1 VGGKGE
7 GGYVSCLGRLTL
19 ANGDGDGGGGGD
31 GDGEIEVLGVE
42 TVEEEEEEALFVDDV
57 SDIDM
62 DELLQGTQR
71 PKDVEE
77 VQTSGKGGEGDEFED
92 EMAALHDMD
101 FDM

>member
-1 VGGKGE
+1 VGSEGE
-7 GGYVSCLGRLTL
+7 GRYVSCLRRLTL
-19 ANGDGDGGGGGD
+19 GDGD

-42 TVEEEEEEALFVDDV
+42 TVEEALFVDDV

-71 PKDVEE
+71 PKETEE